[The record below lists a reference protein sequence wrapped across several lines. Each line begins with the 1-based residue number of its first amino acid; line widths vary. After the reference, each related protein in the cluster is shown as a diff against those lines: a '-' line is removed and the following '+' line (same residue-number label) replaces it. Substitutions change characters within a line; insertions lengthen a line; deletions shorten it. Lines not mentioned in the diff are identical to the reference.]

1 LLREKELCQEV
12 EPPFAMD
19 LQLKDKV
26 VLVTGGAKGI
36 GAAITKTCAQE
47 GAIAVAADRDVQAC
61 QQLHEELSAQGLQT
75 SFIAMDLSSSEN
87 CDAIVR
93 QAIATFDHID
103 ALVNNAGIN
112 DKIGLERGSPQEFV
126 RSLERN
132 LLHYYNMTHFALPH
146 LKRSRGSIVN
156 ISSKTALTGQ
166 GGTSGYVASKGAI
179 LGLTREWAAELLPY
193 SIRVN
198 AVIPAEVMTPLYQQ
212 WLDSFPDPQEKLKSV
227 VAKIPF
233 DRRMT
238 APDEIAAMVVFLI
251 SSKAAHITGQHLFV
265 DGGYVH
271 LDRALT

>member
-1 LLREKELCQEV
+1 
-12 EPPFAMD
+12 MD

-26 VLVTGGAKGI
+26 VVVTGGAKGI

-47 GAIAVAADRDVQAC
+47 GAIAVAVDRDVLAG
-61 QQLHEELSAQGLQT
+61 QQLREELRAQGLQI
-75 SFIAMDLSSSEN
+75 SFIAMDLSPATN
-87 CDAIVR
+87 CKAIVQ
-93 QAIATFDHID
+93 QAIASFDHID
-103 ALVNNAGIN
+103 GLVNNAGVN
-112 DKIGLERGSPQEFV
+112 DKVGLEHGDPQTFLS
-126 RSLERN
+126 SLERN
-132 LLHYYNMTHFALPH
+132 LLHYFNMAHYALPH
-146 LKRSRGSIVN
+146 LKRARGSIVN

-193 SIRVN
+193 GMRVN

-212 WLDSFPDPQEKLKSV
+212 WLDGFSDPQEKVESV
-227 VAKIPF
+227 IAKIPL

-238 APDEIAAMVVFLI
+238 TPDEIAAMVVFLL
-251 SSKAAHITGQHLFV
+251 STQAGHITGQHLFV

>member
-1 LLREKELCQEV
+1 
-12 EPPFAMD
+12 MD

-47 GAIAVAADRDVQAC
+47 GAIAVAVDRDVPAC
-61 QQLHEELSAQGLQT
+61 QQLHEELRTQGLQI
-75 SFIAMDLSSSEN
+75 SFIAMDLSSAAN
-87 CDAIVR
+87 CKAIVQ

-103 ALVNNAGIN
+103 GLVNNAGVN
-112 DKIGLERGSPQEFV
+112 DKVGLEHGDPQEFLS
-126 RSLERN
+126 SLERN
-132 LLHYYNMTHFALPH
+132 LLHYYNMAHYALPH
-146 LKRSRGSIVN
+146 LKRTCGSIVN

-193 SIRVN
+193 GMRVN
-198 AVIPAEVMTPLYQQ
+198 AVIPAEVMTPLYRQ
-212 WLDSFPDPQEKLKSV
+212 WLDGFPDPQEKLKSV
-227 VAKIPF
+227 VARIPL

-238 APDEIAAMVVFLI
+238 KPDEIAAMVVFLL
-251 SSKAAHITGQHLFV
+251 SAKAGHITGQHLFV

>member
-1 LLREKELCQEV
+1 
-12 EPPFAMD
+12 MD

-36 GAAITKTCAQE
+36 GAAIIKTCAQE
-47 GAIAVAADRDVQAC
+47 GAITIAVDRDAQAC
-61 QQLHEELSAQGLQT
+61 QRLLAELRAQALEA
-75 SFIAMDLSSSEN
+75 SFIAMDLLPAEN
-87 CDAIVR
+87 C
-93 QAIATFDHID
+93 QAVVEQTIAKCDRID

-112 DKIGLERGSPQEFV
+112 DKIGLEQGGPREFLS
-126 RSLERN
+126 SLERN
-132 LLHYYNMTHFALPH
+132 LLHYYNMAHYALPH
-146 LKRSRGSIVN
+146 LKQTRGSIVN

-212 WLDSFPDPQEKLKSV
+212 WLDQFPDPQEKLKSL
-227 VAKIPF
+227 VAKIPL

-238 APDEIAAMVVFLI
+238 TPDEIAAMVVFLI
-251 SSKAAHITGQHLFV
+251 SAKAAHITGQHLLV